1 MIQPTQDAISIPIHD
16 IKPLV
21 EIQEYSFYYFI
32 ALVVIASIILGDIL
46 YLLYR
51 YLKHKNRF
59 NLRKEHY
66 RLFKNVDRSHP
77 KQAAYALTKYGL
89 TFRDDD
95 ARHAKAYDAMVEK
108 LQKYKYKKDVEMF
121 DKQTQH
127 YIELY
132 EAMLDV

>member
-1 MIQPTQDAISIPIHD
+1 MESTHNINIPIHD

-21 EIQEYSFYYFI
+21 EIHEYSFYYLVGVVVFVAFI
-32 ALVVIASIILGDIL
+32 VVGVL

-59 NLRKEHY
+59 NIRKEHFK
-66 RLFKNVDRSHP
+66 LFKNVDTNNP
-77 KQAAYALTKYGL
+77 KQAAYELTKYGL
-89 TFRDDD
+89 TFKDDD
-95 ARHAKAYDAMVEK
+95 ERHTKAYNNMVER

-121 DKQTQH
+121 DKETKH